1 MSSSIPADTSTTA
14 ALTAGAPSAS
24 GALESVGD
32 RDWYRVT
39 LTAGLD
45 YGFALTGNGSG
56 NSLAGGDLDLRD
68 ATGNR
73 LASSYTYSGPTNSSL
88 SWSATT
94 TGSHYLDVSAGN
106 ATGAYVLSGVFTDTV
121 ARNASTTATLAAR
134 GSVTGTMDVAGDADW
149 YRISLKAGLDY
160 GFRLTG
166 DGSGS
171 ALAGGDLS
179 LRDSVGTQITSAFT
193 YSGPTNSA
201 LSHAA
206 TTTGTYFLA
215 VSAGNDTGG
224 FSLSWLGNDTI
235 LRNSATTTTLTAKT
249 TVASAIDVAG
259 DSDWV
264 RVSLKKDLDYGFHL
278 TGDGSSGAVQGGD
291 LVLRSADGTQ
301 VASAY
306 DYGGETNTL
315 LGYAAAASGTYFL
328 DISAGN
334 ATGTYRLAGT
344 FSDTVLR
351 SSATEARLAD
361 GTRLTGRIDVASDS
375 DWYKATVKAGVTYT
389 FTLAGTGSDRT
400 DSPELRLRSS
410 DGTVLASDTVGADAT
425 VTWTATKSGTVFL
438 DVQALGETGGYRL
451 SVVSTASRLT
461 GTSGDDHLTGGST
474 AQLITG
480 GTGDDSLYG
489 GGGNDR
495 IEGGADNDRL
505 YGDDG
510 KDALFGGDGRDSLS
524 GGSGNDTLSGGT
536 GGDVLDG
543 GSGRDTASYAGE
555 TRGVTASLGWAK
567 GNTGAAKGDSYRGI
581 EGLLG
586 TSHDDALTGD
596 KGSNTLEGGA
606 GHDRLTGLAG
616 ADTLDGGSGRDRLTG
631 GTGADRLTG
640 GKDADVFVFAKGDG
654 KDVITDFRVNSD
666 HIEFTSGPG
675 RYSDLTIKD
684 VSGVAHVSY
693 GDIDITLSGV
703 HAAQLDK
710 GDFLFS

>member
-14 ALTAGAPSAS
+14 ALTAGSPSAS
-24 GALESVGD
+24 GALDSAGD

-45 YGFALTGNGSG
+45 YGFTLTGDGSG
-56 NSLAGGDLDLRD
+56 SSLTGGDLDLRD

-73 LASSYTYSGPTNSSL
+73 LTSDYTYSGPTNVAV

-94 TGSHYLDVSAGN
+94 TGSHYLDVSAGS
-106 ATGAYVLSGVFTDTV
+106 ATGAYVLTGVFTDTV
-121 ARNASTTATLAAR
+121 ARNAGTTATLAAR
-134 GSVTGTMDVAGDADW
+134 GSVSGKMDVAGDADW
-149 YRISLKAGLDY
+149 YKVSLKAGYDY

-171 ALAGGDLS
+171 SLAGGDLS
-179 LRDSVGTQITSAFT
+179 LRDSAGNQITSDNT
-193 YSGPTNSA
+193 YSGPTDSSV
-201 LSHAA
+201 SHAA

-215 VSAGNDTGG
+215 VSAGSDTGG

-249 TVASAIDVAG
+249 TIASAIDVEG

-291 LVLRSADGTQ
+291 LVLRTSDGTK

-306 DYGGETNTL
+306 DYGGDTDTL
-315 LGYAAAASGTYFL
+315 LGYAATASGTYFL
-328 DISAGN
+328 DVSAGS

-351 SSATEARLAD
+351 SSATDARLAD
-361 GTRLTGRIDVASDS
+361 GTRLTGTIDVASDS
-375 DWYKATVKAGVTYT
+375 DWYKASVSAGVTYT
-389 FTLAGTGSDRT
+389 FTLVGSGKDRT

-410 DGTVLASDTVGADAT
+410 DGSVLASDTSGSDAT
-425 VTWTATKSGTVFL
+425 VTWTATKSGSVFL
-438 DVQALGETGGYRL
+438 DVQAAGETGGYRL

-461 GTSGDDHLTGGST
+461 GTDGDDHLTGGDT

-480 GTGDDSLYG
+480 GKGDDSLYG

-495 IEGGADNDRL
+495 IEGGSDNDRL

-510 KDALFGGDGRDSLS
+510 KDALSGGAGRDSLS
-524 GGSGNDTLSGGT
+524 GGSGNDTLSGGAD
-536 GGDVLDG
+536 GDALDG
-543 GSGRDTASYAGE
+543 GSGQDIASYAGE
-555 TRGVTASLGWAK
+555 TRGVTANLGWTK
-567 GNTGAAKGDSYRGI
+567 GNTGAAKGDSYRGV

-586 TSHDDALTGD
+586 SSHDDVLTGD
-596 KGSNTLEGGA
+596 KGRNTLSGGA
-606 GHDRLTGLAG
+606 GHDRLLGLAG
-616 ADTLDGGSGRDRLTG
+616 TDTLDGGSGRDRLTG

-654 KDVITDFRVNSD
+654 KDVITDFAANSD
-666 HIEFTSGPG
+666 HIEFTSGPV

-684 VSGVAHVSY
+684 VAGVAHVSY
-693 GDIDITLSGV
+693 GDIDITLAGV

>member
-14 ALTAGAPSAS
+14 ALSASTPSAN
-24 GALESVGD
+24 GVLESAAD

-45 YGFALTGNGSG
+45 YGFRLTGDGSG
-56 NSLAGGDLDLRD
+56 SSLAGGDLILRD
-68 ATGNR
+68 GTGNQ
-73 LASSYTYSGPTNSSL
+73 LASDYTYSGPTDSAF

-94 TGSHYLDVSAGN
+94 TGSHYLDVSAG
-106 ATGAYVLSGVFTDTV
+106 GAGTYVLTGVFTDSV
-121 ARNASTTATLAAR
+121 ARNAGTTATLAAR

-149 YRISLKAGLDY
+149 YKVSLTAGLDY

-171 ALAGGDLS
+171 ALAGGDLI
-179 LRDSVGTQITSAFT
+179 LRDATGNQLASDYT
-193 YSGPTNSA
+193 YSGPTNSSV
-201 LSHAA
+201 SHAA
-206 TTTGTYFLA
+206 TATGSYLLA

-235 LRNSATTTTLTAKT
+235 LRNSTTTASLTAKAALT
-249 TVASAIDVAG
+249 SAIDVAG

-291 LVLRSADGTQ
+291 LVLRSADGTA

-306 DYGGETNTL
+306 DYGGDTNTL
-315 LGYAAAASGTYFL
+315 LGYAAAASGTYFV
-328 DISAGN
+328 DVSAGS

-351 SSATEARLAD
+351 SSATDARLAD
-361 GTRLTGRIDVASDS
+361 GTRLTGTIDTASDS
-375 DWYKATVKAGVTYT
+375 DWYKASVKGGVTYT
-389 FTLAGTGSDRT
+389 FTLVGSGSDRA

-410 DGTVLASDTVGADAT
+410 DGTVIAADTYGSDAT
-425 VTWTATKSGTVFL
+425 LTWTASKSGSIFL

-461 GTSGDDHLTGGST
+461 GTAGDDHLTGGST

-480 GTGDDSLYG
+480 GKGDDSLYG

-495 IEGGADNDRL
+495 IEGGADDDRL
-505 YGDDG
+505 SGDDG
-510 KDALFGGDGRDSLS
+510 KDALSGGDGRDSLQ
-524 GGSGNDTLSGGT
+524 GGGGNDTLSGGT
-536 GGDVLDG
+536 GGDLLDG
-543 GSGRDTASYAGE
+543 GSGQDIASYAGE
-555 TRGVTASLGWAK
+555 ARGVTANLGWTK
-567 GNTGAAKGDSYRGI
+567 GNTGAAKGDSYRAI

-586 TSHDDALTGD
+586 SSHDDALTGS
-596 KGSNTLEGGA
+596 KGKNLLLGAA
-606 GHDRLTGLAG
+606 GHDRLSGLAG
-616 ADTLDGGSGRDRLTG
+616 SDTLDGGAGRDRLSG
-631 GTGADRLTG
+631 GAGADRLTG

-654 KDVITDFRVNSD
+654 KDVITDFTVNSD

-684 VSGVAHVSY
+684 VAGVAHVSY
-693 GDIDITLSGV
+693 GAVDITLAGV
-703 HAAQLDK
+703 HAAALDK